1 MYSMYIQS
9 NLYIKATKG
18 NLKIC
23 PLIAV
28 AFIYRIKLYAL
39 FKNGKTETVL
49 YRRYYIAGLFGIHF
63 VTVWIRR

>member
-1 MYSMYIQS
+1 MPNSLTKV
-9 NLYIKATKG
+9 LYIKATKG

-49 YRRYYIAGLFGIHF
+49 YKQCRFDCAQIVEI
-63 VTVWIRR
+63 